1 MIGRDLWIRNEFWYV
16 PTDGPEKNR
25 EVYVDRFHEVQYLTN
40 TLRQRLIISV
50 GQGFEKPQGS
60 GVRVTRVRVRVRIFV
75 PLKNPYP

>member
-40 TLRQRLIISV
+40 TLRQRLIIK
-50 GQGFEKPQGS
+50 QLTEIFIMAKI
-60 GVRVTRVRVRVRIFV
+60 RVPSLVCA
-75 PLKNPYP
+75 